1 VEVEVASAAAA
12 TGKGGGEGEG
22 GKQSSIKFSSATSEA
37 GISLQDAGMWL
48 YFLCC
53 CDTLTY
59 VHVACV
65 VWDVCRG
72 TTGVRWNDV
81 VRIVLVGDEG

>member
-37 GISLQDAGMWL
+37 GISLQDAGMW
-48 YFLCC
+48 
-53 CDTLTY
+53 
-59 VHVACV
+59 
-65 VWDVCRG
+65 
-72 TTGVRWNDV
+72 
-81 VRIVLVGDEG
+81 